1 MVKRKQRE
9 PERSQKASFKALH
22 TLSCRLAGVPDGSEA
37 PSQEQIR
44 TAIHDLAA
52 KRAGIPREALDAM
65 SKEERLQIIE
75 ANMPQNAE
83 ELARLIAEEWT
94 HRVKEAAQE
103 IMEKAAS
110 VAAAASSIRA
120 EDAGL
125 ETYRRNSGKAEVGIC
140 RGAMARLK
148 ERFGDHWRD
157 VLRDDLRCWERQF
170 KEETG
175 YGVWEYQGGGPRDE
189 SMLMG
194 VVVGRDKQPEAV
206 DSMFFQIP
214 GHGRLPHLYLPEE
227 WRHVTSQ
234 PDRIMRR
241 AAWLRLHVSYEE
253 FEL

>member
-1 MVKRKQRE
+1 MVKRQQRE

-22 TLSCRLAGVPDGSEA
+22 TLSCKLAGVPDGSQ
-37 PSQEQIR
+37 PPTHEQMR

-83 ELARLIAEEWT
+83 ELSRLLAEEWI
-94 HRVKEAAQE
+94 HRAKEAARE
-103 IMEKAAS
+103 IMEEAAS

-125 ETYRRNSGKAEVGIC
+125 ETYRRHSGKAEVGVS
-140 RGAMARLK
+140 RGAMARLQ
-148 ERFGDHWRD
+148 ERFGDDWRD

-189 SMLMG
+189 SMLMS
-194 VVVGRDKQPEAV
+194 VTVGRDEQPEAAV
-206 DSMFFQIP
+206 GMFFQIP

-227 WRHVTSQ
+227 WRHVMSQ
-234 PDRIMRR
+234 SDRIMRR